1 MPGSS
6 EDHGPGPRDAPGPE
20 HALLVRLRPGRP
32 LITGF
37 AVAIGVILA
46 VSLAIAVASIS
57 AVLVSMF
64 LGLFLALGL
73 DPAISA
79 LERHRIPRAWGI
91 AIVAIAFVVITIAIA
106 IVIVPATV
114 RQLAHLVAEAPEAYQ
129 AVQASDWYLSLEAA
143 LGVDLSAVVHEGVR
157 SATSLSNF
165 LAVSGGLLQFGFG
178 TIGVISSSFMVVV
191 LTLYFVSSLSMM
203 KLSLTSLVPAYR
215 RTQVRDLIE
224 QITRSVGSTVAGG
237 ITLSTFNAAAVFLLQ
252 WAIGSSV
259 PVLMALVAF
268 FVTLVPLIG
277 SLVFLV
283 IGGASALFVS
293 PGAALV
299 FVIGYFVYIEI
310 EAYVITPR
318 ILGRAVAVPG
328 VLVITGAMIGA
339 ALMGLLGA
347 LVAIPIT
354 ASILIVLRQ
363 VVIPRQDARTRAEEE
378 PRVTLSG

>member
-6 EDHGPGPRDAPGPE
+6 EGRGPGPRDAPGPE

-32 LITGF
+32 LVTGF
-37 AVAIGVILA
+37 AVAVGVILA

-143 LGVDLSAVVHEGVR
+143 LGVDLSAAVSDGVR
-157 SATSLSNF
+157 SATNLSNF
-165 LAVSGGLLQFGFG
+165 LAVSGGLLQFGLG
-178 TIGVISSSFMVVV
+178 TIGAISSSFMVVV

-283 IGGASALFVS
+283 IGGAGALFVS
-293 PGAALV
+293 PGAALA

-354 ASILIVLRQ
+354 ASVLIILREI
-363 VVIPRQDARTRAEEE
+363 VIPRQDARIRAEED

>member
-1 MPGSS
+1 MPDDP
-6 EDHGPGPRDAPGPE
+6 EVAEHGAIDRGRAVRP
-20 HALLVRLRPGRP
+20 LLVKLRPGRP
-32 LITGF
+32 LVTGF
-37 AVAIGVILA
+37 AVAIGAILA

-79 LERHRIPRAWGI
+79 LERRRIPRTGGI
-91 AIVAIAFVVITIAIA
+91 AIVAIAFLLVIIAIG

-114 RQLAHLVAEAPEAYQ
+114 RQFAHLIGEAPEAYEAMQ
-129 AVQASDWYLSLEAA
+129 SSDWYLSLETA
-143 LGVDLSAVVHEGVR
+143 LGIDLSAVVSDGVR
-157 SATSLSNF
+157 SVTNLSNF
-165 LAVSGGLLQFGFG
+165 LTVSGGLLQVGLG
-178 TIGVISSSFMVVV
+178 TIGFVSSSVMVVV

-203 KLSLTSLVPAYR
+203 KIALTSLAAAYR
-215 RTQVRDLIE
+215 RAQVSDLID

-237 ITLSTFNAAAVFLLQ
+237 ITLSSCNAAAVFLLQ

-259 PVLMALVAF
+259 PVLMAIAAF

-283 IGGASALFVS
+283 IGGVGALFIS
-293 PGAALV
+293 PGAAAV

-318 ILGRAVAVPG
+318 IMGRAAAVPG

-354 ASILIVLRQ
+354 ASVLIVLRQ
-363 VVIPRQDARTRAEEE
+363 IVIPRQDARMRAEEDS
-378 PRVTLSG
+378 RVTPHG

>member
-6 EDHGPGPRDAPGPE
+6 EGRGPGPRDASGPE

-32 LITGF
+32 LVTGF
-37 AVAIGVILA
+37 AVAVGVILA

-143 LGVDLSAVVHEGVR
+143 LGVDLSAAVNDGVR
-157 SATSLSNF
+157 SATNLSNF
-165 LAVSGGLLQFGFG
+165 LAVSGGLLQFGLG
-178 TIGVISSSFMVVV
+178 TIGAISSSFMVVV

-283 IGGASALFVS
+283 IGGAGALFVS
-293 PGAALV
+293 PGAALA

-354 ASILIVLRQ
+354 ASVLIILREI
-363 VVIPRQDARTRAEEE
+363 VIPRQDARIRAEEE

>member
-1 MPGSS
+1 MPDDP
-6 EDHGPGPRDAPGPE
+6 EVAEHGAIDRGRAVRP
-20 HALLVRLRPGRP
+20 LLVKLRPGRP
-32 LITGF
+32 LVTGF
-37 AVAIGVILA
+37 AVAIGAILA

-79 LERHRIPRAWGI
+79 LERRRIPRTGGI
-91 AIVAIAFVVITIAIA
+91 AIVAIAFLLVIIVIG

-114 RQLAHLVAEAPEAYQ
+114 RQFAHLIGEAPEAYEAMQ
-129 AVQASDWYLSLEAA
+129 SSDWYLSLETA
-143 LGVDLSAVVHEGVR
+143 LGIDLSAVVSDGVR
-157 SATSLSNF
+157 SVTNLSNF
-165 LAVSGGLLQFGFG
+165 LAVSGGLLQVGLG
-178 TIGVISSSFMVVV
+178 TIGFVSSSVMVVV

-203 KLSLTSLVPAYR
+203 KIALTSLAAAYR
-215 RTQVRDLIE
+215 RAQVSDLID

-237 ITLSTFNAAAVFLLQ
+237 ITLSSCNAAAVFLLQ

-259 PVLMALVAF
+259 PVLMAIAAF

-283 IGGASALFVS
+283 IGGVGALFIS
-293 PGAALV
+293 PGAAAV

-318 ILGRAVAVPG
+318 IMGRAAAVPG

-354 ASILIVLRQ
+354 ASVLIVLRQ
-363 VVIPRQDARTRAEEE
+363 IVIPRQDARMRAEEDS
-378 PRVTLSG
+378 RVTPHG

>member
-6 EDHGPGPRDAPGPE
+6 EGRGPGPRDAPGPE

-32 LITGF
+32 LVTGF
-37 AVAIGVILA
+37 AVAVGVILA

-143 LGVDLSAVVHEGVR
+143 LGVDLSAAVNDGVR
-157 SATSLSNF
+157 SATNLSNF
-165 LAVSGGLLQFGFG
+165 LAVSGGLLQFGLG
-178 TIGVISSSFMVVV
+178 TIGAISSSFMVVV

-283 IGGASALFVS
+283 IGGAGALFVS
-293 PGAALV
+293 PGAALA

-354 ASILIVLRQ
+354 ASVLIILREI
-363 VVIPRQDARTRAEEE
+363 VIPRQDARIRAEEE